1 METGVCIYCGRTLA
15 LPALLEKGGKFRC
28 KDEDDC
34 LDYQTRV
41 NSPDSP
47 EEPEDMAGLIK
58 TFLSEAAQRIAACRT
73 DGEPAGEAGGTAE
86 EEAVRTW
93 MASALAALA
102 AEYREKADFQ
112 FHAGE
117 NGAYDI
123 SYRAADRAGSF
134 TVGLAP
140 LARSRYALTV
150 AAADAAA
157 AGETLYREFIYKSYP
172 GSRREEA
179 LRDLSVLLLVLAGEG
194 DRRSALLRQFRME
207 FEARCY
213 AGGDL

>member
-1 METGVCIYCGRTLA
+1 METGVCIYCGRTLE
-15 LPALLEKGGKFRC
+15 LPALLEKGGRYRC

-34 LDYQTRV
+34 LDYQTRI

-73 DGEPAGEAGGTAE
+73 AGAPAGDAGETAE
-86 EEAVRTW
+86 EETAARTW
-93 MASALAALA
+93 MTAAFAALA
-102 AEYREKADFQ
+102 AEYREKTEFQ

-117 NGAYDI
+117 NGAYAI
-123 SYRAADRAGSF
+123 SFHAADRAGSF

-157 AGETLYREFIYKSYP
+157 AGEMLYGEFIYKSYP

-179 LRDLSVLLLVLAGEG
+179 LQDLSVLLLAFAEEEH
-194 DRRSALLRQFRME
+194 RSALLRQFRME
-207 FEARCY
+207 LEARCY